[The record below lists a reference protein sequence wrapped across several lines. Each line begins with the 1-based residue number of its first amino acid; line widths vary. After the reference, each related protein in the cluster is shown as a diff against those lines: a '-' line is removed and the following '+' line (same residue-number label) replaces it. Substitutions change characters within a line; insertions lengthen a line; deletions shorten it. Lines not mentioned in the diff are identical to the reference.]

1 MPTITKVEF
10 TSFAYRLEGIAVDEG
25 HNTVYNPGGAV
36 NRTGPP
42 SASSTAMA

>member
-1 MPTITKVEF
+1 MPKITKVEF

-36 NRTGPP
+36 NRTGLAF
-42 SASSTAMA
+42 ASSTATA